1 MKRAAVQEASLPA
14 QSIEAITR
22 RIAKATAHPLRVRIL
37 AALNEAEMGPR
48 GFCRRNSDVDLRE
61 ASRQFRSLRD
71 LGCIELVGRKPGRG
85 RERLYKATRRA
96 MFDLSSWQAIP
107 PEKKGPVSA
116 EVVSTYMSR
125 VAQAADGG
133 TLDNRDERW
142 ISWTALQFDERGWSE
157 FIAAVESAFA
167 RALQMGVDAPLRMV
181 HTGGPSIPVTVG
193 IFCFESPP
201 RGLSSEAE
209 HQPTAPPVSFDDSF
223 IGLRSSKAL
232 ATPMRIRI
240 LVELNKRP
248 MSPRAFHSRF
258 GGGTLEHVA
267 VEFRRLEHLRCIELI
282 SEKKG
287 QGKGGVAER
296 VYRAIRRS
304 LFDVEAWKSLPVS
317 LRTEVTSITLTTF
330 VERIAE
336 AASAG
341 VLDGRDDRHL
351 SWTGMHYD
359 ELAWQAMLLQLDG
372 LFHLSLRIHR
382 EAASRV
388 AVSGGA
394 VIPVTVALSC
404 FESPQESAVV
414 EEATLRGFLEEPDE
428 LPPLQS
434 SFTNRL
440 RH

>member
-1 MKRAAVQEASLPA
+1 
-14 QSIEAITR
+14 
-22 RIAKATAHPLRVRIL
+22 
-37 AALNEAEMGPR
+37 MGPR
-48 GFCRRNSDVDLRE
+48 GFCRRNPDVDLRE

-71 LGCIELVGRKPGRG
+71 LGCIELVGRKSGRG
-85 RERLYKATRRA
+85 RERLYQATRRA

-107 PEKKGPVSA
+107 PENKGAVSL
-116 EVVSTYMSR
+116 EVVSTYMNR
-125 VAQAADGG
+125 VAQAAEAG
-133 TLDNRDERW
+133 TLDDRDERW

-157 FIAAVESAFA
+157 FIGAVESTFA
-167 RALQMGVDAPLRMV
+167 RALQMGVDAPLRMMQK
-181 HTGGPSIPVTVG
+181 GDLPIPVTVG

-201 RGLSSEAE
+201 GDSSSDAE
-209 HQPTAPPVSFDDSF
+209 HQPTASPVSFDDSF
-223 IGLRSSKAL
+223 IGLRSAKAL

-248 MSPRAFHSRF
+248 MGPRAFHSKF

-282 SEKKG
+282 GERRG

-304 LFDVEAWKSLPVS
+304 LFDIETWKSLPAS

-330 VERIAE
+330 FERVAE

-351 SWTGMHYD
+351 SWTGMHFD
-359 ELAWQAMLLQLDG
+359 ELAWQAMLLQLDQ

-382 EAASRV
+382 EAATRAS
-388 AVSGGA
+388 AASGHL
-394 VIPVTVALSC
+394 IPVTVALSC
-404 FESPQESAVV
+404 FESPQQSAVV
-414 EEATLRGFLEEPDE
+414 EEATLRGFLEGPDD
-428 LPPLQS
+428 
-434 SFTNRL
+434 
-440 RH
+440 